1 MNDTYK
7 VRAVKRNNYRT
18 RIRVQYSKEVRNP
31 GDLESNFEWIDV
43 GNTLST
49 DKPIYRYCSWVNA
62 HGQDVMLNDKLLSDE
77 VARVRM
83 PYDPRIT
90 SEHTIIKGDDNSK
103 RYKINGTPD
112 NIRDENREIEF
123 LVKRYMP

>member
-1 MNDTYK
+1 MK
-7 VRAVKRNNYRT
+7 QPYRT
-18 RIRVQYSKEVRNP
+18 RIRVQYSKEIRKP
-31 GDLESNFEWIDV
+31 GDLEPTVAWVDV
-43 GNTLST
+43 GNNLPT
-49 DKPIYRYCSWVNA
+49 DTPIYRYCSWVNA

-90 SEHTIIKGDDNSK
+90 SKHTIIKGDDNSK